1 LRASIV
7 RFVVMLDSGINHIAL
22 GDIAEAQA
30 DEGEE

>member
-1 LRASIV
+1 
-7 RFVVMLDSGINHIAL
+7 MLDSGINHIAL

>member
-1 LRASIV
+1 
-7 RFVVMLDSGINHIAL
+7 VVMLDSGINHIAL